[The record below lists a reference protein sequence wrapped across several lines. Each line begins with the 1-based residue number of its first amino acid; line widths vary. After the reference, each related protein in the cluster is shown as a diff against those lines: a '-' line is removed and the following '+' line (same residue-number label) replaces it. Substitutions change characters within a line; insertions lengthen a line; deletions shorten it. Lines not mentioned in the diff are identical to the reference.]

1 MARGRPPSR
10 GPPADAA
17 NSSNA
22 RGLPCASSATRRRT
36 RVGRWTNW
44 RASRPIAS
52 ACESGATSYS
62 GNPARS
68 KNPPTSGRMAP
79 SSPIRLPR
87 SRRPTNPTAAPLARS
102 SQCKSSM
109 TMSSGPRDAA
119 WRNSASDAFSTAR
132 RSGAG
137 PEPRPSA
144 TSSASRLERGRR
156 GRSPDS
162 GPTSWCRPAKL
173 TSVSYSTPP
182 PRITSNPAVAAISA
196 AAASNAV
203 LPTPGSPVS
212 RSVVPSAPASSRSD
226 PRAASSRSRPIR
238 RLVQTLT
245 SSTVAVLPHGGSPAR
260 SSDRCYAPG
269 SPRSWAGTSINR
281 AEPGHVSAVC
291 AQCVDRVEIDDLRRL
306 MARAG
311 R

>member
-1 MARGRPPSR
+1 LTAVAG
-10 GPPADAA
+10 A
-17 NSSNA
+17 
-22 RGLPCASSATRRRT
+22 
-36 RVGRWTNW
+36 
-44 RASRPIAS
+44 ASRRAELEQRQGIALRLVGD
-52 ACESGATSYS
+52 APEDTGRQVDALAGQQAHRIGLRERGDLVLRQPGAFEE
-62 GNPARS
+62 
-68 KNPPTSGRMAP
+68 PPTSGRMAP
-79 SSPIRLPR
+79 SSPIRLSR

-144 TSSASRLERGRR
+144 TSSATRLDRGRR
-156 GRSPDS
+156 RRSSDS

-196 AAASNAV
+196 AAASKAV

-212 RSVVPSAPASSRSD
+212 SSVAPSATASSSSD
-226 PRAASSRSRPIR
+226 PRTASSRSRPIR
-238 RLVQTLT
+238 LLVQTLT
-245 SSTVAVLPHGGSPAR
+245 SSTVAVLPPWLVRVSTEQNQGTCRRSARTVWIVWRFVPDGRAGSP
-260 SSDRCYAPG
+260 SSP
-269 SPRSWAGTSINR
+269 GTS
-281 AEPGHVSAVC
+281 
-291 AQCVDRVEIDDLRRL
+291 RR
-306 MARAG
+306 
-311 R
+311 